1 MIGERLSEIRK
12 SCGDNQVD
20 LATHLNVSVSTI
32 RSWEQG
38 KSSPSHEFLVSICQL
53 YHISADYL
61 LGLSNIDPAYVQ
73 RQRLEFFSEAEL
85 KELRSFENYLL
96 WKRRENK

>member
-1 MIGERLSEIRK
+1 MYITAI
-12 SCGDNQVD
+12 GDNQAD
-20 LATHLNVSVSTI
+20 LAAHLNVSVSTI

-73 RQRLEFFSEAEL
+73 R
-85 KELRSFENYLL
+85 
-96 WKRRENK
+96 